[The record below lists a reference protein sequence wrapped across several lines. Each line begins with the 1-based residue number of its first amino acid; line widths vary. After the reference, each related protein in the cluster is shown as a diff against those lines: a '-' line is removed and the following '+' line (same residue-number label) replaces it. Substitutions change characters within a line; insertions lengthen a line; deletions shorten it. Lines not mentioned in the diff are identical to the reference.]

1 MSRPDGVRKV
11 IVIGSGAIKIGEA
24 GEFDYSGSQALKAL
38 REEGIESVLVNPNVA
53 TIQTDSRMAD
63 KVYFLPVTLQYVS
76 EVIEKERPDGI
87 FLSFGGQTAL
97 NCGVELAK
105 EGVLEK
111 YSVKVLG
118 TPVAGINATEDRDL
132 FRKTM
137 TAAGI
142 PVPKSRAAYS
152 VKEAREAAKEIG
164 YPVMVRVAYTLG
176 GRAAGVAYNEYEL
189 DEVAQ
194 RGLSNSI
201 AHQVL
206 VEEYLGSWK
215 QVEYEVM
222 RDRDDNCITVC
233 NMENMLSM
241 RVHTGDNIVVAPSQT
256 LTNREYHML
265 REAAIRATRVCGI
278 VGECNIQFALD
289 MKSELFY
296 AIEINARL
304 SRSSALASKATGYPL
319 AYVAAKLAL
328 GYALPELS
336 NKVTGVTTAC
346 FEPSL
351 DYLVVKMPRWD
362 LQKFERVNRRLGAQM
377 KSVGEVMAIGR
388 CFEEAIQKAIRMLE
402 IGRVG
407 LVGNPGEEDESM
419 DMVETGLN
427 RPTDEILFTL
437 IQAIKGG
444 VPLEQIQ
451 KLSFVDRWFLEK
463 LRNVVEI
470 EKQVKAAG
478 KDAPKPQLT
487 DIIRSAKRLGF
498 SDRQIALCLGVSED
512 DARSLRKRL
521 GITPVVKQIDTLAGE
536 WPAQTNYL
544 YMTYSGDVDDVEFS
558 GGKEKAVVLG
568 AGTYRIGSSVEFDW
582 CTMNMVWGLKRNGM
596 KEVIVVN
603 CNPETVST
611 DYDMSDRLYFEEL
624 TLERVLDIYEKE
636 NPKGVVTCVGG
647 QTANNLTPKL
657 AKRGVAILGTSSRD
671 VDMAEDRS
679 KFSKLLDDLGMAQP
693 QWSLF
698 ASIEEARSFAKEVG
712 FPVMVR
718 PSYVLSGAAMRV
730 IWTTEHLEKFLK
742 AAARVS
748 PEHPVVISKFI
759 QNAMEVELDAVSDG
773 KDVLIGSVIEHVEK
787 AGIHSGDAIMVAP
800 PKGVAPQV
808 LETLEDYA
816 GRIARA
822 LHVKGPFN
830 IQFIVKDDTVYVIE
844 CNLRASR
851 SMPFISKLTGINLMD
866 AAALAVLG
874 RSLQPMLSL
883 SRKKGLFGVK
893 VPQFSFTQLE
903 GADLFLGVEM
913 QSTGEVA
920 CFGSSFFDALS
931 KAMASAGYKTPRPG
945 GNILITV
952 GGTGMKKRILP
963 LVETLQQLGYHILA
977 TEHTSEFFTQ
987 NGVPDV
993 TTVFKLDEPERK
1005 PNIVD
1010 YLVGGTLDLI
1020 INIPQSSAMEKYA
1033 DMLEDEYVIRRRA
1046 VELGIPVLTN
1056 PETATVFVKSLEW
1069 MQKNKPTVDILA

>member
-1 MSRPDGVRKV
+1 VSRLEGVRTV
-11 IVIGSGAIKIGEA
+11 IIIGSGAIKIGEA

-38 REEGIESVLVNPNVA
+38 REEGIETVLVNPNVA
-53 TIQTDSRMAD
+53 TIQTDTQMAD
-63 KVYFLPVTLQYVS
+63 KVYFLPITVEYVT
-76 EVIEKERPDGI
+76 EVIAKERPDGI
-87 FLSFGGQTAL
+87 LLSFGGQTAL

-105 EGVLEK
+105 AGVLEK
-111 YSVKVLG
+111 YGLKVLG
-118 TPVAGINATEDRDL
+118 TPVEGINSTEDREM
-132 FRKTM
+132 FRQTM
-137 TAAGI
+137 TQAGI
-142 PVPKSRAAYS
+142 PIPKSRAAYS
-152 VKEAREAAKEIG
+152 VKEAREIAGEIG
-164 YPVMVRVAYTLG
+164 YPVMIRVAYTLG
-176 GRAAGVAYNEYEL
+176 GKASGVAYNEYEL
-189 DEVAQ
+189 DEVVQ
-194 RGLSNSI
+194 RGLSNSL

-206 VEEYLGSWK
+206 VEEYLGPWK

-222 RDRDDNCITVC
+222 RDREDNCITVC
-233 NMENMLSM
+233 NMENMLAM

-256 LTNREYHML
+256 LTNREYHLL
-265 REAAIRATRVCGI
+265 RDASIRATRACGI

-289 MKSELFY
+289 PRSERFY

-319 AYVAAKLAL
+319 AYIAAKLAL
-328 GYALPELS
+328 GYTLPELT
-336 NKVTGVTTAC
+336 NKVTSVTTAC

-362 LQKFERVNRRLGAQM
+362 LQKFERVNRRLAAQM

-402 IGRVG
+402 IGCFG
-407 LVGNPGEEDESM
+407 LVGNPSEGEAPIE
-419 DMVETGLN
+419 MVETAVN
-427 RPTDEILFTL
+427 QPTDEIVFTL

-444 VPLEQIQ
+444 MPLDQIQ
-451 KLSFVDRWFLEK
+451 QLSFVDRWFLEK
-463 LRNVVEI
+463 LKNVVDMETNLKMI
-470 EKQVKAAG
+470 GVEAADATSLIRRAKQ
-478 KDAPKPQLT
+478 
-487 DIIRSAKRLGF
+487 LGF
-498 SDRQIALCLGVSED
+498 SDRQIAVCLGLSEE
-512 DARSLRKRL
+512 AVRRIRKDM
-521 GITPVVKQIDTLAGE
+521 GIVPVVKQIDTLAGE

-544 YMTYSGDVDDVEFS
+544 YLTYSGDVDDVEFS
-558 GGKEKAVVLG
+558 GREKVVVLG

-582 CTMNMVWGLKRNGM
+582 CTMNMVWGLKRNGV

-636 NPKGVVTCVGG
+636 RPKGIVTCVGG
-647 QTANNLTPKL
+647 QTANNLSPKL
-657 AKRGVAILGTSSRD
+657 AWSGVEIHGTSSQD
-671 VDMAEDRS
+671 VDMAENRS
-679 KFSKLLDDLGMAQP
+679 KFSRLLDNLGMAQP
-693 QWSLF
+693 QWSQF
-698 ASIEEARSFAKEVG
+698 ESIEEARGFAKEVS

-730 IWTTEHLEKFLK
+730 IWTTEQLEKFLK
-742 AAARVS
+742 AATKVS
-748 PEHPVVISKFI
+748 PEYPVVMSKFI
-759 QNAMEVELDAVSDG
+759 QDAMEVELDAVSDG
-773 KDVLIGSVIEHVEK
+773 EAVLIGSIIEHVEK

-800 PKGVAPQV
+800 PTGIDPVIMKK
-808 LETLEDYA
+808 LEKSAEK
-816 GRIARA
+816 IARA

-830 IQFIVKDDTVYVIE
+830 IQFIVKAGTVYVIE

-851 SMPFISKLTGINLMD
+851 SMPFVSKLTGINLME

-874 RSLQPMLSL
+874 KSLNPMLSL
-883 SRKKGLFGVK
+883 PRKKGIFGVK

-903 GADLFLGVEM
+903 GADMILGVEM

-920 CFGSSFFDALS
+920 CFGGSFFDALS
-931 KAMASAGYKTPRPG
+931 KAMASAGYRTPRPG

-952 GGTGMKKRILP
+952 GGTSMKRRIIP
-963 LVETLQQLGYHILA
+963 LVETLQSLGYHLLA
-977 TEHTSEFFTQ
+977 TEHTSEFFMER
-987 NGVPDV
+987 GIPDV
-993 TTVFKLDEPERK
+993 ATVYKLDEPDRK

-1033 DMLEDEYVIRRRA
+1033 EQLEDEYVIRRRA

-1056 PETATVFVKSLEW
+1056 PETANVFVNSLKW
-1069 MQKNKPTVDILA
+1069 MRKNRPTINVLA